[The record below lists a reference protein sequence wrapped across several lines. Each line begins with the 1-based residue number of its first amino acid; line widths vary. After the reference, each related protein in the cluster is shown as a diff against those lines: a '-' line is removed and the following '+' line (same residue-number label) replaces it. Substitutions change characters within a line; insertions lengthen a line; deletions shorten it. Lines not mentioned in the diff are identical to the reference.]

1 LRIGVAATYVALEV
15 AWRRDMAF
23 SSNDQL
29 DVEASVE
36 GFESNAYWVDIQRK
50 AAGDKDISYISTD
63 YAKRQLKEWEKFK
76 AKLKPGDE
84 LWYYTASM
92 ESYGIVLMRNGK
104 AIADFVIS
112 DK

>member
-1 LRIGVAATYVALEV
+1 
-15 AWRRDMAF
+15 MAF
-23 SSNDQL
+23 SSNAQL
-29 DVEASVE
+29 DVPASVE
-36 GFESNAYWVDIQRK
+36 GFESNPYWVEIQLK
-50 AAGDKDISYISTD
+50 ASGDKNISHISSD
-63 YAKRQLKEWEKFK
+63 YARKQLKEWEKVK
-76 AKLKPGDE
+76 AKLQPGDE